1 MQFYL
6 KMATHTQT
14 HTQMK
19 INPDVWQRTS
29 AAREGGELRSQFFR
43 VPERWRE
50 GMLHGGAPVNGRTAR
65 STAARMETVSVKEPG
80 SSRAESEA
88 GIRAAART
96 LRETRSR
103 LRRLPSSL
111 TLETNDPQRVQPLHD
126 LPPFFRY
133 QPTNCL
139 TPTLRSRRLTF
150 QLTLKTTHF
159 LAHQTTLVV

>member
-1 MQFYL
+1 MYCKGPF
-6 KMATHTQT
+6 
-14 HTQMK
+14 
-19 INPDVWQRTS
+19 
-29 AAREGGELRSQFFR
+29 AAREGGELRSQLFR
-43 VPERWRE
+43 VPECWRE
-50 GMLHGGAPVNGRTAR
+50 GMLRGAAPVNGRAAR
-65 STAARMETVSVKEPG
+65 STAARVETVSAKEPG

-88 GIRAAART
+88 GIRAADRT

-103 LRRLPSSL
+103 SDRGLPSSL
-111 TLETNDPQRVQPLHD
+111 TLEMNDPQRVQPLHD

-159 LAHQTTLVV
+159 PAHPTTLNESCRNL

>member
-6 KMATHTQT
+6 KTVP

-19 INPDVWQRTS
+19 INPDVWQRTP

-50 GMLHGGAPVNGRTAR
+50 GMLCGAAPVNGHAAR
-65 STAARMETVSVKEPG
+65 STAARVETVSAKEPG
-80 SSRAESEA
+80 SSRVESEA
-88 GIRAAART
+88 GIRAADRT

-103 LRRLPSSL
+103 SGRGLPSSL
-111 TLETNDPQRVQPLHD
+111 TLEANDPQRVQPLHD

-150 QLTLKTTHF
+150 QLTRPL
-159 LAHQTTLVV
+159 